1 MQPENAKSKS
11 KIQPAAEQIIVH
23 PDFSREAVYLAKTLE
38 LLQQCLTAELGKLDQ
53 THQSLVEA
61 REELQDNLPASPN
74 DADKRADTTQA
85 LNILRAQAAAYQA
98 IQYKIGQYQRM
109 EPAPYF
115 GRVDFTETGYPLE
128 SIYIGRGTL
137 IDPSGGRIWVYDW
150 RAPVSSLYYRY
161 GLGKASYTAPVG
173 EIRGDVTLKRQ
184 YDIRN
189 GELAYFI
196 DTDINIDDQAL
207 RYALSQNASPEMK
220 AIVETIQKEQDQ
232 IIRDMDSELLMVQGS
247 AGSGKTSVALH
258 RVAYLMYRGLT
269 SRLEAHHIIIISPNA
284 LFSQYISQVLPDLGE
299 ENIASLTFDTIFTG
313 LDIGRAVE
321 TRAGQ
326 AETLLSNSDPG
337 LAALERDIL
346 AFKASS
352 AFCTLLDRLVW
363 HYEHKLLT
371 FPDFYYNGRY
381 IAQSRELKEELLRD
395 RVSIPLTK
403 RLAQIQ
409 ERLLEKIHN
418 AKKERIPQLEEF
430 VSNFPDHQ
438 LEVRPFARLLSVKR
452 SASLVRAA
460 QQITEIN
467 SLSIY
472 KLLFEDPALF
482 RRLSKDLTL
491 PDNIGEILEASRQK
505 LYANTLS
512 HADGAALT
520 YLKLKLDGPQVFP
533 DIQQVIVDE
542 AQDYGPLHFALLDRW
557 FPNARYTILGDICQS
572 VERPAAETHFEDIR
586 KVLHKKKAASVVLR
600 QSYRSSFEISRFSQ
614 RFLDHPETVEP
625 FERHEDAAEIT
636 GFPDREAM
644 DRALTESIRKYR
656 EAGCGSIAII
666 CKTMAE
672 AHGLYQRLRGRF
684 ALRLV
689 TEDTPN
695 IGSGTMIL
703 PVYLA
708 KGLEFDAVLVY
719 GADAG
724 AYSTPDDRRLLY
736 IACTRALHHLS
747 LYYAGIKSQFIE

>member
-1 MQPENAKSKS
+1 MQSENSKP
-11 KIQPAAEQIIVH
+11 KRLGKTPAERGMVH
-23 PDFSREAVYLAKTLE
+23 PDFHLEAGYLAKTLA
-38 LLQQCLTAELGKLDQ
+38 LLQKCLAAELEKLDQ

-85 LNILRAQAAAYQA
+85 LNVLRAQAAAYQA

-115 GRVDFTETGYPLE
+115 GRVDFIETGYPSE

-137 IDPSGGRIWVYDW
+137 IDPSDGRIRVYDW

-161 GLGKASYTAPVG
+161 GLGKAFYQAPAG
-173 EIRGDVTLKRQ
+173 EIHGEVTLKRQ

-196 DTDINIDDQAL
+196 DTDINIDDPSL
-207 RYALSQNASPEMK
+207 RYALSQNASPQMK

-269 SRLEAHHIIIISPNA
+269 SRLAAHHIIIISPNA

-299 ENIASLTFDTIFTG
+299 ENIANLTFDTVFAG
-313 LDIGRAVE
+313 LDAGRPVE
-321 TRAGQ
+321 TRAKQ
-326 AETLLSNSDPG
+326 AEALLSNPDPAA
-337 LAALERDIL
+337 AALDRDIL

-352 AFCTLLDRLVW
+352 VFCTLLDRLVW
-363 HYEHKLLT
+363 HYEHKILS
-371 FPDFYYNGRY
+371 FPDFYCNGHY
-381 IAQSRELKEELLRD
+381 IAQRAELKEELLRD
-395 RVSIPLTK
+395 RVSLPLTK

-409 ERLLEKIHN
+409 ERLLEKIHKE
-418 AKKERIPQLEEF
+418 KKERLPQLEEF

-438 LEVRPFARLLSVKR
+438 LEVRSFARLLSAKR

-460 QQITEIN
+460 QKITEIN
-467 SLSIY
+467 GLSVY
-472 KLLFEDPALF
+472 RLLFEDPGLF
-482 RRLSKDLTL
+482 RRLSKGLTL
-491 PDNIGEILEASRQK
+491 PDNIEQILEASREK
-505 LYANTLS
+505 LTADSLS

-520 YLKLKLDGPQVFP
+520 YLKLKLDGLQSYP

-542 AQDYGPLHFALLDRW
+542 VQDYGPLHFALLDRW
-557 FPNARYTILGDICQS
+557 FPNARYTILGDLCQS
-572 VERPAAETHFEDIR
+572 VERPAPESLFEDIR
-586 KVLHKKKAASVVLR
+586 KVLHKKKAASVILR

-625 FERHEDAAEIT
+625 FERHEGAPEIT
-636 GFPDREAM
+636 GFPDRETM
-644 DRALTESIRKYR
+644 DRALTEGIRKYR
-656 EAGCGSIAII
+656 ETGCGSIAVL

-672 AHGLYQRLRGRF
+672 ANGLYQRLRGRH

-695 IGSGTMIL
+695 VGSGTMIL
-703 PVYLA
+703 PIYLA

-719 GADAG
+719 SADAG
-724 AYSTPDDRRLLY
+724 SFSSSDDRRLLY

-747 LYYAGIKSQFIE
+747 LYYAGEKSPLIK